1 MFLKRFKSA
10 FIATVIGFGALVTF
24 GGSANADVRA
34 GVTLNGSGFGI
45 TIDNR
50 NYGRNNEARRS
61 QRRHSRGWNRWNR
74 WNRWDNPRP
83 RSRRWNRG
91 NRWNDSYSR
100 RNRCSPY
107 KAVKKARRKGIR
119 NAYVIRV
126 NRRGVLVAGRRWGE
140 RVVIGFDR
148 SRRCGVRFVRSNY
161 Y

>member
-1 MFLKRFKSA
+1 MFFNRFKSA
-10 FIATVIGFGALVTF
+10 FIATAIGFGALVMF

-34 GVTLNGSGFGI
+34 GVTLNGPGFGI

-50 NYGRNNEARRS
+50 NFGRYNEPRRS
-61 QRRHSRGWNRWNR
+61 QRRHSRRGNRWDRWGHSRPRHGNR
-74 WNRWDNPRP
+74 WNRWDN
-83 RSRRWNRG
+83 
-91 NRWNDSYSR
+91 SYSR
-100 RNRCSPY
+100 RNRCSPR
-107 KAVKKARRKGIR
+107 KAVKKARRKGLR

-140 RVVIGFDR
+140 RVVMGFDR